1 MAYVDMV
8 NSHVERLLQ
17 DEFELCRVERDADGD
32 YGFRQGSAGYY
43 VRVVDGDPV
52 VVRVFAIA
60 VVGVRRSAKLLAELN
75 SVNAHLVFGRVFW
88 VADMV
93 MFEHTLLASSIDRET
108 LARAARSVATV
119 SDEVGPLLAAVFGG
133 VTAFT
138 GRSGTAQ
145 WTADP
150 ADERLP
156 TWLTPWLMPWRG
168 RGPACGSGCPGPAAV
183 AW

>member
-138 GRSGTAQ
+138 ES
-145 WTADP
+145 
-150 ADERLP
+150 ERN
-156 TWLTPWLMPWRG
+156 G
-168 RGPACGSGCPGPAAV
+168 AV
-183 AW
+183 DC